1 MRLSRIRLRLNNAS
15 FSGFLYDYVI
25 DYMRPYIEAK
35 VGQLIAAELRNFAAG
50 AFKMVRVSTTSN
62 EDEDIF
68 AEESVISRTWN
79 KALRSAASYLALIR
93 GQHPSVPRGGDSD
106 EESTPR
112 RPLPERQRVPRSA
125 EVERERGVFEG
136 ALRGIVLSRGFDPVP
151 LPDNVGDLDF
161 SFGRITVHEGN
172 LTGLSSVYRSG
183 DCALVLGDCGLA
195 LRLDLGFQNVLVR
208 AIASINDRSN
218 TRTTVLD
225 VLIPAL
231 EMELDIAEINNRL
244 EIISYRMRF
253 LAPVKVTAPRLARD
267 GSVNVVSVPPEIQL
281 SDQDLE
287 EVKSC
292 VYKSLWKVL
301 HAAETF
307 ISGPQYLEP

>member
-35 VGQLIAAELRNFAAG
+35 V
-50 AFKMVRVSTTSN
+50 
-62 EDEDIF
+62 
-68 AEESVISRTWN
+68 ESVISRTWN

-125 EVERERGVFEG
+125 EVERERGVFDG
-136 ALRGIVLSRGFDPVP
+136 ALRGLVLSRGFDPMP

-195 LRLDLGFQNVLVR
+195 LRLDLGFQNLLVR

-225 VLIPAL
+225 MLIPAL
-231 EMELDIAEINNRL
+231 EMELDIAEVVCTIQSHRRTLRDQTVYRSRSSTTDQRCQQVWHLDHARSQPFVPEPYFARPGTSRL
-244 EIISYRMRF
+244 TRN
-253 LAPVKVTAPRLARD
+253 
-267 GSVNVVSVPPEIQL
+267 GSVTVGTV
-281 SDQDLE
+281 
-287 EVKSC
+287 
-292 VYKSLWKVL
+292 
-301 HAAETF
+301 ETG
-307 ISGPQYLEP
+307 SR